1 MMTGSHPVVSTSRVR
16 LVTGVTGGGHFDLQ
30 NTEAFLVHSF
40 AFKGSSA
47 EAQRVVG
54 MALKRAW
61 TLGSVWMATQGMYA
75 GHLTSYDNAHASTYA
90 TLAWLQFLL
99 TRGIC

>member
-16 LVTGVTGGGHFDLQ
+16 LVTGVTGGGHFDLLK
-30 NTEAFLVHSF
+30 TEAFLVHCF

-61 TLGSVWMATQGMYA
+61 TLGSVWMATRGM
-75 GHLTSYDNAHASTYA
+75 
-90 TLAWLQFLL
+90 
-99 TRGIC
+99 

>member
-16 LVTGVTGGGHFDLQ
+16 LVTGVTGGGHFDLLK
-30 NTEAFLVHSF
+30 TEAFFVHCF

-61 TLGSVWMATQGMYA
+61 TLGSVWMATQGM
-75 GHLTSYDNAHASTYA
+75 
-90 TLAWLQFLL
+90 Q
-99 TRGIC
+99 